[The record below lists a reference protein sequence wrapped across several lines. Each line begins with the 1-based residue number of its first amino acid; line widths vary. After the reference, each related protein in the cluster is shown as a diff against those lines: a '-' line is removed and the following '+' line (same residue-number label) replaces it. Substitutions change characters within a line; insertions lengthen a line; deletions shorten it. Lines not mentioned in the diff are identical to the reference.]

1 MVEKIDTK
9 QEQIRFIRHLKKEYP
24 SGNCR
29 PEYFTNDYALSFHFI
44 NECIKKLENGKELL
58 EPADPTVILS
68 KGDFLTV
75 EDYFRWAVANIQD
88 EKALALI
95 VMECIKGENE
105 VKKLIAT
112 KKYSLNE
119 EK

>member
-9 QEQIRFIRHLKKEYP
+9 QEQIRFIRHLKQEYP
-24 SGNCR
+24 TGNCR

-44 NECIKKLENGKELL
+44 HQCIKILKEGKELL
-58 EPADPTVILS
+58 EPTDPTVILS

-112 KKYSLNE
+112 KKYSLDA

>member
-9 QEQIRFIRHLKKEYP
+9 QEQIRFIRHLKETYP
-24 SGNCR
+24 KGNCR
-29 PEYFTNDYALSFHFI
+29 PEYFTKDYALSFHFI
-44 NECIKKLENGKELL
+44 HQCIKILEEGKDLL
-58 EPADPTVILS
+58 EPTDPTVILS

-112 KKYSLNE
+112 KKYSLDA